1 MKSILMFEVV
11 FSAMYSFAFLHP
23 GNTVNHLKGNFYHV
37 NGQIF
42 DQEPWNSSRL
52 TNVIFKN
59 FAWWHEQYMEQ
70 CIQEW
75 TK

>member
-11 FSAMYSFAFLHP
+11 FSAMYSFAFLYP

-42 DQEPWNSSRL
+42 DQEP
-52 TNVIFKN
+52 
-59 FAWWHEQYMEQ
+59 
-70 CIQEW
+70 
-75 TK
+75 